1 MVAAF
6 LTGCSGGVGLRVR
19 PACPGPD
26 GCGRVAPLPA
36 QTAQVAARRPLEPAI
51 DSLPLAPIPRSH
63 PGIGTL
69 RGRGSLSIGT
79 VTTGFVV
86 HDARL
91 PVRGR
96 HHRVLATQAARG
108 LICGTDELVE
118 AVQRA
123 AASVARARPGALLT
137 VGNVGRCG
145 GGDIR
150 WSVSHNSGRDV
161 DLGFYLLGP
170 DGRQHVPDNLVALDG
185 NGEAVDGEVRVRF
198 DPARNWLM
206 VRAFLT
212 DPRPSVQWMFVSRS
226 LRRILL
232 DHAAA
237 SGEPPELVSRAAEV
251 LAQPARSRPHDDHF
265 HVRIYCASD
274 DLMEGCQDI
283 GSNRSW
289 HRDSGPRVDARMR
302 ELLRLSRS
310 RDPAVRRDAAVVLG
324 RMGRD
329 SGAARLVAMLR
340 DRDIQVARSAARG
353 LAESGVGSMRRQV
366 ARELVAHPDD
376 QVAFLLFAALRSVP
390 RSARVQVLEDLLS
403 HDRLLV
409 ADLDV
414 FRLAQP
420 VRDAALDHLCHLE
433 GKHAPARLIE
443 ALRRPGVDV
452 VAVDAR
458 LRELT
463 GVDPDP
469 VTVADPVAAWTTWW
483 NAQKGGL

>member
-1 MVAAF
+1 M
-6 LTGCSGGVGLRVR
+6 
-19 PACPGPD
+19 
-26 GCGRVAPLPA
+26 APLPA
-36 QTAQVAARRPLEPAI
+36 ETTQVEARRPLEPVI
-51 DSLPLAPIPRSH
+51 DTLPLAPIPRSH
-63 PGIGTL
+63 PRVGVL

-79 VTTGFVV
+79 ATTGFVV

-108 LICGTDELVE
+108 LVCGTDELV
-118 AVQRA
+118 AGVQRA

-150 WSVSHNSGRDV
+150 WSVSHNSGRDI

-170 DGRQHVPDNLVALDG
+170 DGRQHVPDDLVALDG
-185 NGEAVDGEVRVRF
+185 NGEAMERDVRVRF

-212 DPRPSVQWMFVSRS
+212 DPDLSVQWMFVSRD

-237 SGEPPELVSRAAEV
+237 SGEPAELVSRAAEV
-251 LAQPARSRPHDDHF
+251 LAQPARSRPHNDHF
-265 HVRIYCASD
+265 HVRIYCAPD

-289 HRDSGPRVDARMR
+289 YRDAKARVDARMQ
-302 ELLRLSRS
+302 ELMRLSRS
-310 RDPAVRRDAAVVLG
+310 RDPAIRRDAAIVLG

-340 DRDIQVARSAARG
+340 DRDLQVARSAAG
-353 LAESGVGSMRRQV
+353 ALAELGVGSVRGQV
-366 ARELVAHPDD
+366 VRELVAHPDD
-376 QVAFLLFAALRSVP
+376 QVAFLLFAALKSVP
-390 RSARVQVLEDLLS
+390 RPARVRVLQDLLS
-403 HDRLLV
+403 HDRRLL

-414 FRLAQP
+414 FQWVQP
-420 VRDAALDHLCHLE
+420 IRDVALDHLCRLE
-433 GKHAPARLIE
+433 GRRAPVRLIE

-452 VAVDAR
+452 AAVDAR

-463 GVDPDP
+463 GVDPD
-469 VTVADPVAAWTTWW
+469 TAAVADPVAAWTNWW
-483 NAQKGGL
+483 NARKGGL